1 MQFKGGMVNGTLA
14 VVYGAA
20 SNVCLLLTM
29 NQHDA
34 MKMTC
39 YVLGALGVLLAIY
52 WLATSEVMGIP
63 IILVGVVHI
72 GLAARAE
79 HVGMQIGCTGLSV
92 VAFVIGMMMLS
103 TLRKPELM

>member
-1 MQFKGGMVNGTLA
+1 MQFKGGIFNGTLA
-14 VVYGAA
+14 VVYGAV

-34 MKMTC
+34 MKTTC

-63 IILVGVVHI
+63 IIMVGIVHV

-92 VAFVIGMMMLS
+92 VAFVIGIMMLS